1 MQINKSDKDF
11 LDYFGTITHL
21 FAIVVTYA
29 RKFRDIL
36 TEPFLLT
43 KFIEGR
49 GLAATNNDSVVDSSY
64 ILANIIDEYRKRGTE
79 RILSKDGVDGEL
91 TRIINHT
98 EPEEFIFALSK
109 IENFGWC
116 LGESSPSWYQTQGF
130 INLIKG
136 YEFSEGVEDLTKYP
150 LTSTGN
156 IAIEFD
162 TEKEVDCFLISSY
175 AGVESGIK
183 DTGDENYWIK
193 VNPSIDYEI
202 SFWVKVA
209 SGNGENIRFD
219 VSSYDRN
226 GNTVSLRSIN
236 NGALSNSF
244 SGSGSKNM
252 VSGKWYWMRGVLH
265 KKDTPLMYQ
274 NNLNFK
280 GGKGILMDNDT
291 RFIVPNIYLDGLT
304 SSQNTLITDVK
315 IRPLNLPMSQGI
327 LGIKNIIIA
336 YLKNKGSYTNEG
348 LEELI
353 KTKLIPYN
361 SELKIKYLE

>member
-1 MQINKSDKDF
+1 MQINKADKDF

-21 FAIVVTYA
+21 FAIIVTYA

-49 GLAATNNDSVVDSSY
+49 GLEATNNDSVVDSSY

-91 TRIINHT
+91 IRTINQI

-130 INLIKG
+130 VNLTKG
-136 YEFSEGVEDLTKYP
+136 YEFNEGVEDLAKYP
-150 LTSTGN
+150 LTITGD
-156 IAIEFD
+156 IVKVMDA
-162 TEKEVDCFLISSY
+162 EKGVNCLKISNYPDS
-175 AGVESGIK
+175 ESGIK
-183 DTGDENYWIK
+183 DNGDENYWIK

-202 SFWVKVA
+202 SFWVKV
-209 SGNGENIRFD
+209 SGGGGSNVRFS

-236 NGALSNSF
+236 DGTYTNSF

-252 VSGKWYWMRGVLH
+252 TSGKWYWVRGVLH
-265 KKDTPLMYQ
+265 KKGTPLMYQ

-280 GGKGILMDNDT
+280 AGKGILMDNDT
-291 RFIVPNIYLDGLT
+291 RFIVPNIYIDDSVASGD
-304 SSQNTLITDVK
+304 TLITDVK

-336 YLKNKGSYTNEG
+336 YLKNKGSYTDEG